1 MKIRSITCFYD
12 PGASDSGNTPDLLG
26 RFAGR
31 AVERFS
37 AAGIEVQSCRLATIP
52 FAEMCPTGCLESGII
67 LAQKLEKMALSRGFA
82 YVSLG
87 PALPENPESFPM
99 IPGMLAETKAVFLSA
114 NLLQKDGR
122 ISPPAIRAA
131 AGIIHSAA
139 SIEKDG
145 FANLRFAALAGVEP
159 FTPFFPAAYGRGA
172 EAAFSIAVE
181 CADIFVEAF
190 RAAHSIE
197 DARIRSLAALEEAA
211 SGMTAICKGL
221 LQEFPIVFKGFD
233 FSPAPFPGEKC
244 SIGYALE
251 SLGIPALGWNGSAAA
266 AAILAGI
273 LDEGKWFK
281 AGFNGLMLPVLED
294 TGLAE
299 RAGEGSLGI
308 DDLLVYSCLCGTGLD
323 TVPLPGDTSPE
334 QIAAVL
340 MDLAGISARLSKPLT
355 ARLMPIPGK
364 KAGDEAR
371 FDFEYFAP
379 SRVIELHS
387 QEMKRFFAGE
397 EPIGIFPRKPS

>member
-12 PGASDSGNTPDLLG
+12 PGASGAGNTLDLLG
-26 RFAGR
+26 GFVGR
-31 AVERFS
+31 AVEQFGS
-37 AAGIEVQSCRLATIP
+37 AGIEVQTCRLATIP

-67 LAQKLEKMALSRGFA
+67 LAQKLEEKALSRGFA
-82 YVSLG
+82 YISLG
-87 PALPENPESFPM
+87 PAMPENPDSFSM
-99 IPGMLAETKAVFLSA
+99 IPGMLAETKAVFFSA
-114 NLLQKDGR
+114 NLLQTDGR
-122 ISPPAIRAA
+122 ISPPSIRAA
-131 AGIIHSAA
+131 AMIIHKAA
-139 SIEKDG
+139 KIEKDG
-145 FANLRFAALAGVEP
+145 FTNLRFAALAGVEP
-159 FTPFFPAAYGRGA
+159 FTPFFPAAYGRGS

-181 CADIFVEAF
+181 CADVFVASF
-190 RAAHSIE
+190 K
-197 DARIRSLAALEEAA
+197 DARSVEEARKKSLAVLEEAA

-221 LQEFPIVFKGFD
+221 LQEYPIVFKGFD
-233 FSPAPFPGEKC
+233 FSPAPYPGEKS
-244 SIGYALE
+244 SIGYSLE
-251 SLGIPALGWNGSAAA
+251 SLGIPALGRNGSAAA

-294 TGLAE
+294 SGLAE
-299 RAGEGSLGI
+299 RASEGSLGI
-308 DDLLVYSCLCGTGLD
+308 DDLLIFSCLCGTGLD
-323 TVPLPGDTSPE
+323 TVPLAGDTSPE

-340 MDLAGISARLSKPLT
+340 MDLAGISTRLSKPLT

-364 KAGDEAR
+364 KAGDETR

-397 EPIGIFPRKPS
+397 EPFGIFPRKSG